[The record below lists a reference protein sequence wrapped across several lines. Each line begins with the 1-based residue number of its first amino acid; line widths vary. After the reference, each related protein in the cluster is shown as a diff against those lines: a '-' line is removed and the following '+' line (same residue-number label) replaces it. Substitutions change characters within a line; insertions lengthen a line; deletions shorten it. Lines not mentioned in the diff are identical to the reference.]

1 METTS
6 RSEIMEVLTAIF
18 RDVLDDPSLVLRDET
33 TAADVEA
40 WDSLRHIDLIVA
52 VERKFKIRFATR
64 EVVALKNVRELADL
78 IQKKLV

>member
-52 VERKFKIRFATR
+52 VERKFKIRFTTR